1 MGVLK
6 KKKDGSVKEK
16 KLLHSYSNVV
26 SSQTQIK
33 ENFAN
38 FILKPTAINTCYIV
52 IKCTCI
58 GLHKRIIEL
67 LW

>member
-1 MGVLK
+1 MRVLK

-33 ENFAN
+33 EN
-38 FILKPTAINTCYIV
+38 IV